1 MSPLACRLRTAVPFL
16 LLVLAACGGGRGT
29 VEHTE
34 NRWAVSGMRC
44 LVALAEAGGVAAP
57 WTAPRRGSCGVD
69 TPVSLIA
76 AVAGFDPPL
85 GTSCAMAL
93 AWTRFTP
100 ELQRLARHHL
110 GTTVAMVRHY
120 GSYACRRMTGNGR
133 RMSLHASARAVDIA
147 GFVLAD
153 GTEVRVGRDWRG
165 RGARSRFLLALARA
179 ACGHFGV
186 VLTPD
191 HDRDHRDHIHLDI
204 GPWRLCGL

>member
-1 MSPLACRLRTAVPFL
+1 MSLSARGLRPTVFL
-16 LLVLAACGGGRGT
+16 LLLLLAACGGGRQPA
-29 VEHTE
+29 ERAE

-44 LVALAEAGGVAAP
+44 LAALAEAGGVAGP
-57 WTAPRRGSCGVD
+57 WAAPRQGACRVD
-69 TPVSLIA
+69 TPVSLVA
-76 AVAGFDPPL
+76 APAAFDPPL

-93 AWTRFTP
+93 AWTRFAP
-100 ELQRLARHHL
+100 ELDRLARRHL
-110 GTTVAMVRHY
+110 GTRVLAVRHY

-147 GFVLAD
+147 GFALAD
-153 GTEVRVGRDWRG
+153 GTEIRVSKDWRG
-165 RGARSRFLLALARA
+165 SGPRSRFLRAVARA
-179 ACGHFGV
+179 ACGHFSV